1 MKASAVRLSGVLSND
16 RAIKPVWI
24 ASLLASVF
32 LLLLPLIFRLDGKTH
47 ADWQQFLGRFH
58 PLVVHLPI
66 GLILLVPLLE
76 IAGRVRPALLEAA
89 SFVLSLSVISCL
101 LALTLGFLLAY
112 GSGEAGAV
120 VSRHMWGGIALT
132 IGVLACALFRGATGS
147 LRDLYPWMLACV
159 MLLLAW
165 TAHQGGSLTHG
176 NNYLT
181 EYLPEPLK
189 RLTGFGTV
197 QAKTF
202 AYPDSFYAKHIYP
215 VFDANC
221 VACHGDGKVK
231 ANLRLDSYDRLMRG
245 GEDGAVVIPG
255 DPARSTLFKRITLPP
270 DDKHF
275 MPSEGKPPLKAEEI
289 AWIKA
294 WIAQGASPELK
305 TLAGISVREE
315 EPPPPPV
322 PDYSGMMPQISQ
334 AAKAAGVTLVPVSR
348 NLRDGLILN
357 TVDAG
362 AKFGDAQLAG
372 LDKFAPYIVEVE
384 LGRTSVTDACFA
396 TLAKFSQLRA
406 IHLEGTAVTGAG
418 LATLTK
424 LQQLRYLNLSGTQ
437 VTQAAV
443 APLSS
448 MKSLRHLYLYNTPAQ
463 PTPAVAEGQSTARK
477 EP

>member
-1 MKASAVRLSGVLSND
+1 MASALRLSKTLSNG
-16 RAIKPVWI
+16 RVIKPVWI
-24 ASLLASVF
+24 ASLLASVL
-32 LLLLPLIFRLDGKTH
+32 LLLLPSIFRLDGKTH

-66 GLILLVPLLE
+66 GLILLVPVLE

-89 SFVLSLSVISCL
+89 TFVLSLSVFSCL
-101 LALTLGFLLAY
+101 LALTLGYLLAY
-112 GSGEAGAV
+112 GSGDAGTGVA
-120 VSRHMWGGIALT
+120 RHMWGGIALT
-132 IGVLACALFRGATGS
+132 IGVLACALVREASARGA
-147 LRDLYPWMLACV
+147 YPWLLACV
-159 MLLLAW
+159 LLLLAW
-165 TAHQGGSLTHG
+165 TAHQGGTLTHG

-181 EYLPEPLK
+181 EYLPGPLK
-189 RLTGFGTV
+189 RLGTV

-221 VACHGDGKVK
+221 VACHGEGKVK

-289 AWIKA
+289 EWIKA

-322 PDYSGMMPQISQ
+322 ADYSGMMAQISQ
-334 AAKAAGVTLVPVSR
+334 AAKSAGVTLVPVSR
-348 NLRDGLILN
+348 NLGDGLILN

-362 AKFGDAQLAG
+362 TKFGDVQLAG
-372 LDKFAPYIVEVE
+372 LEKFAPYIVEVE

-396 TLAKFSQLRA
+396 TLSKFSQLRA

-418 LATLTK
+418 LAELTK
-424 LQQLRYLNLSGTQ
+424 LSQLRYLNLSGTQ

-448 MKSLRHLYLYNTPAQ
+448 MKNLRHLYLYNTPAQ
-463 PTPAVAEGQSTARK
+463 PASTVADGQSTARK

>member
-1 MKASAVRLSGVLSND
+1 
-16 RAIKPVWI
+16 
-24 ASLLASVF
+24 LASVL
-32 LLLLPLIFRLDGKTH
+32 LLLLPSIFRLDGKTH

-89 SFVLSLSVISCL
+89 TFVLSLSVFSCL
-101 LALTLGFLLAY
+101 LALTLGYLLAY
-112 GSGEAGAV
+112 GSGDAGAGV
-120 VSRHMWGGIALT
+120 ARHMWGGIALT
-132 IGVLACALFRGATGS
+132 IGVLACALVREASARGA
-147 LRDLYPWMLACV
+147 YPWLLACV
-159 MLLLAW
+159 LLLLAW
-165 TAHQGGSLTHG
+165 TAHQGGTLTHG
-176 NNYLT
+176 TNYLT
-181 EYLPEPLK
+181 EFLPGPLK
-189 RLTGFGTV
+189 RLGTV

-221 VACHGDGKVK
+221 VACHGEGKVK

-275 MPSEGKPPLKAEEI
+275 MPSEGKPPLKAEQI

-322 PDYSGMMPQISQ
+322 ADYRGMMAQISQ
-334 AAKAAGVTLVPVSR
+334 AAKSAGVTLVPVSR
-348 NLRDGLILN
+348 NLGDGLILN

-362 AKFGDAQLAG
+362 TKFGDAQLAG
-372 LDKFAPYIVEVE
+372 LEKFAPYIVEVE

-406 IHLEGTAVTGAG
+406 IHLEETAVTGAG
-418 LATLTK
+418 LAELTK
-424 LQQLRYLNLSGTQ
+424 LTQLRYLNLSGTH

-448 MKSLRHLYLYNTPAQ
+448 MKNLRHLYLYNTPAQ
-463 PTPAVAEGQSTARK
+463 PASTVADGQSTARK

>member
-1 MKASAVRLSGVLSND
+1 MASALRLSKTLSNG

-24 ASLLASVF
+24 ASLLASVL
-32 LLLLPLIFRLDGKTH
+32 LLLLPSIFRLDGKTH

-89 SFVLSLSVISCL
+89 TFVLSLSVFSCL
-101 LALTLGFLLAY
+101 LALTLGYLLAY
-112 GSGEAGAV
+112 GSGDAGAGV
-120 VSRHMWGGIALT
+120 ARHMWGGIALT
-132 IGVLACALFRGATGS
+132 IGVLACALVREASARGA
-147 LRDLYPWMLACV
+147 YPWLLACV
-159 MLLLAW
+159 LLLLAW
-165 TAHQGGSLTHG
+165 TAHQGGTLTHG
-176 NNYLT
+176 TNYLT
-181 EYLPEPLK
+181 EFLPGPLK
-189 RLTGFGTV
+189 RLGTV

-221 VACHGDGKVK
+221 VACHGEGKVK

-275 MPSEGKPPLKAEEI
+275 MPSEGKPPLKAEQI

-322 PDYSGMMPQISQ
+322 ADYRGMMAQISQ
-334 AAKAAGVTLVPVSR
+334 AAKSAGVTLVPVSR
-348 NLRDGLILN
+348 NLGDGLILN

-362 AKFGDAQLAG
+362 TKFGDAQLAG
-372 LDKFAPYIVEVE
+372 LEKFAPYIVEVE

-406 IHLEGTAVTGAG
+406 IHLEETAVTGAG
-418 LATLTK
+418 LAELTK
-424 LQQLRYLNLSGTQ
+424 LTQLRYLNLSGTH

-448 MKSLRHLYLYNTPAQ
+448 MKNLRHLYLYNTPAQ
-463 PTPAVAEGQSTARK
+463 PIPAVADGQSTARK

>member
-1 MKASAVRLSGVLSND
+1 LRLSKTLSNG

-24 ASLLASVF
+24 ASLLASVL
-32 LLLLPLIFRLDGKTH
+32 LLLLPSIFRLDGKTH

-76 IAGRVRPALLEAA
+76 IAGRLRPALLEAA
-89 SFVLSLSVISCL
+89 SFVLSLSVFTCL
-101 LALTLGFLLAY
+101 LALTLGYLLAY
-112 GSGEAGAV
+112 GSGDAGGGVA
-120 VSRHMWGGIALT
+120 RHMWGGIALT
-132 IGVLACALFRGATGS
+132 IGVMGCALLRGASGS
-147 LRDLYPWMLACV
+147 LRGLYPWMLACV

-181 EYLPEPLK
+181 EYLPGPLK
-189 RLTGFGTV
+189 RLTGTV

-221 VACHGDGKVK
+221 VACHGEGKVK

-322 PDYSGMMPQISQ
+322 ADYSGMMAQISQ
-334 AAKAAGVTLVPVSR
+334 AAKAAGVTLVPVSK
-348 NLRDGLILN
+348 NLGDGLILN

-362 AKFGDAQLAG
+362 TKFGDAQLAG
-372 LDKFAPYIVEVE
+372 LEKFAPYIVEVE

-418 LATLTK
+418 LAKLTQ
-424 LQQLRYLNLSGTQ
+424 LSQLRYLNLSGTQ

-443 APLSS
+443 APISS
-448 MKSLRHLYLYNTPAQ
+448 MKTLRHLYLYNTPAQ
-463 PTPAVAEGQSTARK
+463 PIPAVAEEQSTARK

>member
-1 MKASAVRLSGVLSND
+1 LRLSKTLSNG

-24 ASLLASVF
+24 ASLLASVL
-32 LLLLPLIFRLDGKTH
+32 LLLLPSIFRLDGKTH

-66 GLILLVPLLE
+66 GLILLVPVLE

-89 SFVLSLSVISCL
+89 AFVLSLSVFSCL
-101 LALTLGFLLAY
+101 LALTLGYLLAY
-112 GSGEAGAV
+112 GSGDAGAGV
-120 VSRHMWGGIALT
+120 ARHMWGGIALT
-132 IGVLACALFRGATGS
+132 IGVLACALVREASARGA
-147 LRDLYPWMLACV
+147 YPWLLACV
-159 MLLLAW
+159 LLLLAW

-181 EYLPEPLK
+181 EYLPGPLK
-189 RLTGFGTV
+189 RLGTV

-221 VACHGDGKVK
+221 VACHGEGKVK

-255 DPARSTLFKRITLPP
+255 DPARSTLFKRITLPT

-275 MPSEGKPPLKAEEI
+275 MPSEGKPPLKGEEI
-289 AWIKA
+289 EWIKA

-322 PDYSGMMPQISQ
+322 ADYSGMMAQISQ
-334 AAKAAGVTLVPVSR
+334 AAKSAGVTLVPVSR
-348 NLRDGLILN
+348 NLGDGLILN

-362 AKFGDAQLAG
+362 TKFGDAQLAG
-372 LDKFAPYIVEVE
+372 LEKFAPYVVEVE

-418 LATLTK
+418 LAKLTQ
-424 LQQLRYLNLSGTQ
+424 LQQLSYLNLSGTQ
-437 VTQAAV
+437 VTQAAI

-448 MKSLRHLYLYNTPAQ
+448 MKNLRHLYLYNTPAQ
-463 PTPAVAEGQSTARK
+463 PAPVVADGQSTARK

>member
-1 MKASAVRLSGVLSND
+1 MASALRLSKTLSNG

-24 ASLLASVF
+24 ASLLASVL
-32 LLLLPLIFRLDGKTH
+32 LLLLPSIFRLDGKTH

-89 SFVLSLSVISCL
+89 TFVLSLSVFSCL
-101 LALTLGFLLAY
+101 LALTLGYLLAY
-112 GSGEAGAV
+112 GSGDAGAGV
-120 VSRHMWGGIALT
+120 ARHMWGGIALT
-132 IGVLACALFRGATGS
+132 IGVLACALVREASARGA
-147 LRDLYPWMLACV
+147 YPWLLACV
-159 MLLLAW
+159 LLLLAW
-165 TAHQGGSLTHG
+165 TAHQGGTLTHG
-176 NNYLT
+176 TNYLT
-181 EYLPEPLK
+181 EFLPGPLK
-189 RLTGFGTV
+189 RLGTV

-221 VACHGDGKVK
+221 VACHGEGKVK

-305 TLAGISVREE
+305 ILAGISVREE

-322 PDYSGMMPQISQ
+322 ADYSGMMAQISQ
-334 AAKAAGVTLVPVSR
+334 TAKSAGVTLVPVSR
-348 NLRDGLILN
+348 NLGDGLILN

-362 AKFGDAQLAG
+362 TKFGDAQLAG
-372 LDKFAPYIVEVE
+372 LEKFAPYIVEVE

-406 IHLEGTAVTGAG
+406 IHLEETAVTGAG
-418 LATLTK
+418 LAELTK
-424 LQQLRYLNLSGTQ
+424 LTQLRYLNLSGTH

-448 MKSLRHLYLYNTPAQ
+448 MKNLRHLYLYNTPAQ
-463 PTPAVAEGQSTARK
+463 PIPTVAEGQSTARK

>member
-1 MKASAVRLSGVLSND
+1 MASALRLSKTLSNG

-24 ASLLASVF
+24 ASLLASVL
-32 LLLLPLIFRLDGKTH
+32 LLLLPSIFRLDGKTH

-66 GLILLVPLLE
+66 GLILLVPVLE

-89 SFVLSLSVISCL
+89 TFVLSLSVFSCL
-101 LALTLGFLLAY
+101 LALTLGYLLAY
-112 GSGEAGAV
+112 GSGDAGAGV
-120 VSRHMWGGIALT
+120 ARHMWGGIALT
-132 IGVLACALFRGATGS
+132 IGVLACALVREASARGA
-147 LRDLYPWMLACV
+147 YPWLLACV
-159 MLLLAW
+159 LLLLAW
-165 TAHQGGSLTHG
+165 TAHQGGTLTHG

-181 EYLPEPLK
+181 EYLPGPLK
-189 RLTGFGTV
+189 RLGTV

-221 VACHGDGKVK
+221 VSCHGEGKVK

-289 AWIKA
+289 EWIKA

-322 PDYSGMMPQISQ
+322 PDYSGMMGQISQ
-334 AAKAAGVTLVPVSR
+334 AAKSAGVTLVPVSR
-348 NLRDGLILN
+348 NLGDGLLLN

-362 AKFGDAQLAG
+362 TKFGDAQLAG
-372 LDKFAPYIVEVE
+372 LEKFAPYIVEVE

-396 TLAKFSQLRA
+396 TLANFSQLRA

-418 LATLTK
+418 LATLTQLK
-424 LQQLRYLNLSGTQ
+424 QLRYLNLSGTQ

-448 MKSLRHLYLYNTPAQ
+448 MKNLRHLYLYNTPAQ
-463 PTPAVAEGQSTARK
+463 PASTVADGQSTARK

>member
-1 MKASAVRLSGVLSND
+1 LRLGRVFSNG
-16 RAIKPVWI
+16 RPIWI
-24 ASLLASVF
+24 ISLLVSVL
-32 LLLLPLIFRLDGKTH
+32 LLLLPSIIRLDGKTH

-66 GLILLVPLLE
+66 GLILLVPVLE

-89 SFVLSLSVISCL
+89 AFVLWLSVVSCL
-101 LALTLGFLLAY
+101 LALTLGYLLAH
-112 GSGEAGAV
+112 GSGDAGAGV
-120 VSRHMWGGIALT
+120 ARHMWGGIALT
-132 IGVLACALFRGATGS
+132 ISVMACALVREVSPRGG
-147 LRDLYPWMLACV
+147 YPWLLGGV
-159 MLLLAW
+159 LLLLAW

-176 NNYLT
+176 NSYLT
-181 EYLPEPLK
+181 EYLPGPLK
-189 RLTGFGTV
+189 RLAAGPV

-202 AYPDSFYAKHIYP
+202 AYPDSFYARHIYP
-215 VFDANC
+215 IFDANC
-221 VACHGDGKVK
+221 VACHGEGKVK

-270 DDKHF
+270 DDKKF

-294 WIAQGASPELK
+294 WIAQGASPEVK

-322 PDYSGMMPQISQ
+322 ADYSGMMAQISQ
-334 AAKAAGVTLVPVSR
+334 AAKSAGVTLVPVSR
-348 NLRDGLILN
+348 NLEDGLILN

-362 AKFGDAQLAG
+362 TKFGDVQLAG
-372 LDKFAPYIVEVE
+372 LEKFAPYIVEVE

-418 LATLTK
+418 LAQLTQ
-424 LQQLRYLNLSGTQ
+424 LSQLRYLNLSGTQ

-448 MKSLRHLYLYNTPAQ
+448 MKSLRHLYVYNTPAQ
-463 PTPAVAEGQSTARK
+463 QSSARE

>member
-1 MKASAVRLSGVLSND
+1 MRLGKVFSND
-16 RAIKPVWI
+16 RAIKPVWV
-24 ASLLASVF
+24 ASLLASIL
-32 LLLLPLIFRLDGKTH
+32 LLLLPSIFRLDGKTH

-66 GLILLVPLLE
+66 GLILLVPVLE
-76 IAGRVRPALLEAA
+76 IAGKARPALLEAA
-89 SFVLSLSVISCL
+89 SFVLSLSVFSCL
-101 LALTLGFLLAY
+101 LALTLGYLLAY
-112 GSGEAGAV
+112 GSGDAGGGVA
-120 VSRHMWGGIALT
+120 RHMWGAITLT
-132 IGVLACALFRGATGS
+132 IAVLGCVLLRGASGS
-147 LRDLYPWMLACV
+147 LRAGYPWLLACV
-159 MLLLAW
+159 LLLLAW

-176 NNYLT
+176 SNYLT
-181 EYLPEPLK
+181 EYLPGPLK
-189 RLTGFGTV
+189 RLTGTV

-215 VFDANC
+215 IFDANC
-221 VACHGDGKVK
+221 VACHGEGKVK
-231 ANLRLDSYDRLMRG
+231 ANLRLDSYERLMRG
-245 GEDGAVVIPG
+245 GEDGAVVMPG

-270 DDKHF
+270 DDKKF

-305 TLAGISVREE
+305 TLAGITVREE

-322 PDYSGMMPQISQ
+322 PDYSGKMPQISQ
-334 AAKAAGVTLVPVSR
+334 AAKAIGVTLVPVSK

-357 TVDAG
+357 TIDAG
-362 AKFGDAQLAG
+362 TKFGDAQLAG
-372 LDKFAPYIVEVE
+372 LEKYAPYIVEVE

-396 TLAKFSQLRA
+396 TLEKFSQLRA

-418 LATLTK
+418 LAKLTQ
-424 LQQLRYLNLSGTQ
+424 LPQLRYLNLSGTQ
-437 VTQAAV
+437 VTQAAL

-448 MKSLRHLYLYNTPAQ
+448 MKNLRHIYLYNTPAQ
-463 PTPAVAEGQSTARK
+463 PALTVADGQSTARK

>member
-1 MKASAVRLSGVLSND
+1 MASALRLSKTLSNG
-16 RAIKPVWI
+16 RAIKPVWV

-32 LLLLPLIFRLDGKTH
+32 LLLLPSIFRLDGKTH

-89 SFVLSLSVISCL
+89 AFVLSLSVFSCL
-101 LALTLGFLLAY
+101 LALTLGYLLAY
-112 GSGEAGAV
+112 GSGDAGAGV
-120 VSRHMWGGIALT
+120 ARHMWGGIALT
-132 IGVLACALFRGATGS
+132 IGVLACALVREASARGA
-147 LRDLYPWMLACV
+147 YPWLLACV
-159 MLLLAW
+159 LLLLAW

-181 EYLPEPLK
+181 EYLPGPLK
-189 RLTGFGTV
+189 RLGTV

-221 VACHGDGKVK
+221 VACHGEGKVK

-255 DPARSTLFKRITLPP
+255 DPARSTLFKRITLPT

-275 MPSEGKPPLKAEEI
+275 MPSEGKPPLKGEEI
-289 AWIKA
+289 EWIKA

-315 EPPPPPV
+315 EPSPPPV
-322 PDYSGMMPQISQ
+322 ADYSGMMAQISQ
-334 AAKAAGVTLVPVSR
+334 AAKSAGVTLVPVSR
-348 NLRDGLILN
+348 NLGDGLILN

-362 AKFGDAQLAG
+362 TKFGDAQLAG
-372 LDKFAPYIVEVE
+372 LEKFAPYMVEVE

-418 LATLTK
+418 LDKLTQ
-424 LQQLRYLNLSGTQ
+424 LQQLRYLNLGGTQ

-448 MKSLRHLYLYNTPAQ
+448 MKNLRHLYLYNTPAQ
-463 PTPAVAEGQSTARK
+463 PASTVADGQSTARK

>member
-1 MKASAVRLSGVLSND
+1 LRLGKVFSNGP
-16 RAIKPVWI
+16 ATKPVWV
-24 ASLLASVF
+24 ASLLASVL
-32 LLLLPLIFRLDGKTH
+32 LLLLPLIVRLDGKTH

-66 GLILLVPLLE
+66 GLILLVPVLE

-89 SFVLSLSVISCL
+89 SFVLSLSVFSCL
-101 LALTLGFLLAY
+101 LALTLGYLLAY
-112 GSGEAGAV
+112 GSGDAGEGVA
-120 VSRHMWGGIALT
+120 RHMWGGIALT
-132 IGVLACALFRGATGS
+132 IAVTGCVLLRGTTGG
-147 LRDLYPWMLACV
+147 LRAGYPWLLACV

-181 EYLPEPLK
+181 EYLPGPLK
-189 RLTGFGTV
+189 RLGTV

-215 VFDANC
+215 IFDANC
-221 VACHGDGKVK
+221 VACHGEGKVK

-270 DDKHF
+270 DDKKF

-305 TLAGISVREE
+305 TLAGITVREE

-322 PDYSGMMPQISQ
+322 ADYSGMIPQISQ
-334 AAKAAGVTLVPVSR
+334 AAKAIGVTLVPVSK

-362 AKFGDAQLAG
+362 TRFGDAQLAG
-372 LDKFAPYIVEVE
+372 LEKYSPYIVEVE

-418 LATLTK
+418 LAKLTQ
-424 LQQLRYLNLSGTQ
+424 LPQLRYINLSGTQ

-448 MKSLRHLYLYNTPAQ
+448 MKNLRHIYLYNTPAQ
-463 PTPAVAEGQSTARK
+463 PALTVAAGQSTTRK

>member
-1 MKASAVRLSGVLSND
+1 ME
-16 RAIKPVWI
+16 
-24 ASLLASVF
+24 
-32 LLLLPLIFRLDGKTH
+32 T
-47 ADWQQFLGRFH
+47 
-58 PLVVHLPI
+58 
-66 GLILLVPLLE
+66 
-76 IAGRVRPALLEAA
+76 
-89 SFVLSLSVISCL
+89 
-101 LALTLGFLLAY
+101 
-112 GSGEAGAV
+112 
-120 VSRHMWGGIALT
+120 
-132 IGVLACALFRGATGS
+132 
-147 LRDLYPWMLACV
+147 
-159 MLLLAW
+159 
-165 TAHQGGSLTHG
+165 
-176 NNYLT
+176 NYLT
-181 EYLPEPLK
+181 EYLPGPLK
-189 RLTGFGTV
+189 RLGTV

-221 VACHGDGKVK
+221 VACHGEGKVK

-275 MPSEGKPPLKAEEI
+275 MPSEGKPPLKGEEI
-289 AWIKA
+289 EWIKA

-322 PDYSGMMPQISQ
+322 ADYSGMMAQISQ
-334 AAKAAGVTLVPVSR
+334 AAKSAGVTLVPVSR
-348 NLRDGLILN
+348 NLGDGLILN

-362 AKFGDAQLAG
+362 TKFGDAQLAG
-372 LDKFAPYIVEVE
+372 LEKFAPYIVEVE

-418 LATLTK
+418 LAKLTQ

-448 MKSLRHLYLYNTPAQ
+448 MKNLRHLYLYNTPAQ
-463 PTPAVAEGQSTARK
+463 PASTVADGQSTARK

>member
-1 MKASAVRLSGVLSND
+1 MASALRLSKTLSNG

-24 ASLLASVF
+24 ASLLASVL
-32 LLLLPLIFRLDGKTH
+32 LLLLPSIFRLDGKTH

-89 SFVLSLSVISCL
+89 TFVLSLSVFSCL
-101 LALTLGFLLAY
+101 LALTLGYLLAY
-112 GSGEAGAV
+112 GSGDAGAGV
-120 VSRHMWGGIALT
+120 ARHMWGGIALT
-132 IGVLACALFRGATGS
+132 IGVLACALVREASARGA
-147 LRDLYPWMLACV
+147 YPWLLAGV
-159 MLLLAW
+159 LLLLAW
-165 TAHQGGSLTHG
+165 TAHQGGTLTHG
-176 NNYLT
+176 TNYLT
-181 EYLPEPLK
+181 EFLPGPLK
-189 RLTGFGTV
+189 RLGTV

-221 VACHGDGKVK
+221 VACHGEGKVK

-275 MPSEGKPPLKAEEI
+275 MPSEGKPPLKAEQI

-322 PDYSGMMPQISQ
+322 ADYRGMMAQISQ
-334 AAKAAGVTLVPVSR
+334 AAKSAGVTLVPVSR
-348 NLRDGLILN
+348 NLGDGLILN

-362 AKFGDAQLAG
+362 TKFGDAQLAG
-372 LDKFAPYIVEVE
+372 LEKFAPYIVEVE

-406 IHLEGTAVTGAG
+406 IHLEETAVTGAG
-418 LATLTK
+418 LAELTK
-424 LQQLRYLNLSGTQ
+424 LTQLRYLNLSGTH

-448 MKSLRHLYLYNTPAQ
+448 MKNLRHLYLYNTPAQ
-463 PTPAVAEGQSTARK
+463 PASTVADGQSTARK

>member
-1 MKASAVRLSGVLSND
+1 MASALRLSKTLSNG

-24 ASLLASVF
+24 ASLLASVL
-32 LLLLPLIFRLDGKTH
+32 LLLLPSIFRLDGKTH

-89 SFVLSLSVISCL
+89 TFVLSLSVFSCL
-101 LALTLGFLLAY
+101 LALTLGYLLAY
-112 GSGEAGAV
+112 GSGDAGAGV
-120 VSRHMWGGIALT
+120 ARHMWGGIALT
-132 IGVLACALFRGATGS
+132 IGVLACALVREASARGA
-147 LRDLYPWMLACV
+147 YPWLLACV
-159 MLLLAW
+159 LLLLAW
-165 TAHQGGSLTHG
+165 TAHQGGTLTHG
-176 NNYLT
+176 TNYLT
-181 EYLPEPLK
+181 EFLPGPLK
-189 RLTGFGTV
+189 RLGTV

-221 VACHGDGKVK
+221 VACHGEGKVK

-275 MPSEGKPPLKAEEI
+275 MPSEGKPPLKAEQI

-322 PDYSGMMPQISQ
+322 ADYRGMMAQISQ
-334 AAKAAGVTLVPVSR
+334 AAKSAGVTLVPVSR
-348 NLRDGLILN
+348 NLGDGLILN

-362 AKFGDAQLAG
+362 TKFGDAQLAG
-372 LDKFAPYIVEVE
+372 LEKFAPYIVEVE

-406 IHLEGTAVTGAG
+406 IHLEETAVTGAG
-418 LATLTK
+418 LAELTK
-424 LQQLRYLNLSGTQ
+424 LTQLRYLNLSGTH

-448 MKSLRHLYLYNTPAQ
+448 MKNLRHLYIYNTPAQ
-463 PTPAVAEGQSTARK
+463 PASTVADGQSTARK

>member
-1 MKASAVRLSGVLSND
+1 LRLSKVLSNG
-16 RAIKPVWI
+16 RPIKPVWV
-24 ASLLASVF
+24 ASLLASVV
-32 LLLLPLIFRLDGKTH
+32 LLLLPSIFRLDGKTH

-89 SFVLSLSVISCL
+89 AFVLSLSVFSCL
-101 LALTLGFLLAY
+101 LALTLGYLLAY
-112 GSGEAGAV
+112 SSGDAGAGV
-120 VSRHMWGGIALT
+120 ARHMWGGIALT
-132 IGVLACALFRGATGS
+132 IGVLSCALVREASARGA
-147 LRDLYPWMLACV
+147 YPWLLACV
-159 MLLLAW
+159 LLLLAW

-181 EYLPEPLK
+181 EYLPGPLK
-189 RLTGFGTV
+189 RLGTV

-215 VFDANC
+215 VFDAKC
-221 VACHGDGKVK
+221 VACHGEGKVK

-255 DPARSTLFKRITLPP
+255 DPARSSLFKRITLPP

-322 PDYSGMMPQISQ
+322 PDYSGMMAQISQ
-334 AAKAAGVTLVPVSR
+334 AAKSAGVTLVPVSR

-362 AKFGDAQLAG
+362 TKFGDAQLAG
-372 LDKFAPYIVEVE
+372 LEKFAPYIVEVE

-418 LATLTK
+418 LAKLTQ

-448 MKSLRHLYLYNTPAQ
+448 MKNLRHLYLYNTPAQ
-463 PTPAVAEGQSTARK
+463 PALTVADGQSTARK

>member
-1 MKASAVRLSGVLSND
+1 MASALRLGKVFSNG
-16 RAIKPVWI
+16 RAIKPVWV
-24 ASLLASVF
+24 ASLLASVL
-32 LLLLPLIFRLDGKTH
+32 LLLLPLIVRLDGKTH

-89 SFVLSLSVISCL
+89 TFVLSLSVFSCL
-101 LALTLGFLLAY
+101 LALTLGYLLAY
-112 GSGEAGAV
+112 GSGDAGAGV
-120 VSRHMWGGIALT
+120 ARHMWGGIALT
-132 IGVLACALFRGATGS
+132 IGVLACALVREASARGA
-147 LRDLYPWMLACV
+147 YPWLLACV
-159 MLLLAW
+159 LLLLAW
-165 TAHQGGSLTHG
+165 TAHQGGTLTHG
-176 NNYLT
+176 TNYLT
-181 EYLPEPLK
+181 EFLPGPLK
-189 RLTGFGTV
+189 RLGTV

-221 VACHGDGKVK
+221 VACHGEGKVK

-255 DPARSTLFKRITLPP
+255 APARSTLFKRITLPL
-270 DDKHF
+270 DDKKF

-334 AAKAAGVTLVPVSR
+334 AAKAAGVTLVPVSK

-362 AKFGDAQLAG
+362 TKFGDAQLAG
-372 LDKFAPYIVEVE
+372 LEKFAPYIVEVE

-406 IHLEGTAVTGAG
+406 IHLEETAVTGAG
-418 LATLTK
+418 LAELTK
-424 LQQLRYLNLSGTQ
+424 LTQLRYLNLSGTH

-448 MKSLRHLYLYNTPAQ
+448 MKNLRHLYLYNTPAQ
-463 PTPAVAEGQSTARK
+463 PIPAVAEGQSTARK

>member
-1 MKASAVRLSGVLSND
+1 MQLSKVLSNG

-24 ASLLASVF
+24 ASLLASVL
-32 LLLLPLIFRLDGKTH
+32 LLLLPSIFRLDGKTH

-66 GLILLVPLLE
+66 GLILLVPVLE

-89 SFVLSLSVISCL
+89 AFVLSLSVFSCL
-101 LALTLGFLLAY
+101 LALTLGYLLAY
-112 GSGEAGAV
+112 GSGDAGAGV
-120 VSRHMWGGIALT
+120 ARHMWGGIALT
-132 IGVLACALFRGATGS
+132 IGVLACALVREASARGA
-147 LRDLYPWMLACV
+147 YPWLLACV
-159 MLLLAW
+159 LLLLAW

-181 EYLPEPLK
+181 EYLPGPLK
-189 RLTGFGTV
+189 RLGTV

-221 VACHGDGKVK
+221 VACHGEGKVK

-255 DPARSTLFKRITLPP
+255 DPARSTLFKRITLPT

-275 MPSEGKPPLKAEEI
+275 MPSEGKPPLKGEEI
-289 AWIKA
+289 EWIKA

-322 PDYSGMMPQISQ
+322 ADYSGMMAQISQ
-334 AAKAAGVTLVPVSR
+334 AAKSAGVTLVPVSR
-348 NLRDGLILN
+348 NLGDGLILN

-362 AKFGDAQLAG
+362 TKFGDAQLAG
-372 LDKFAPYIVEVE
+372 LEKFAPYIVEVE
-384 LGRTSVTDACFA
+384 LGRTSVTDACFT
-396 TLAKFSQLRA
+396 TLAKFSSLRA

-418 LATLTK
+418 LAKLTQ

-448 MKSLRHLYLYNTPAQ
+448 MKNLRHLYLYNTPAL
-463 PTPAVAEGQSTARK
+463 PASTVADGQSTARK

>member
-1 MKASAVRLSGVLSND
+1 LRLSKVLSNS
-16 RAIKPVWI
+16 RPIWI
-24 ASLLASVF
+24 VSLLVSVL
-32 LLLLPLIFRLDGKTH
+32 LLLLPSIFRLDGKTH

-89 SFVLSLSVISCL
+89 AFVLSLSVFSCL
-101 LALTLGFLLAY
+101 LALTLGYLLAY
-112 GSGEAGAV
+112 GSGDAGAGV
-120 VSRHMWGGIALT
+120 ARHMWGGIALT
-132 IGVLACALFRGATGS
+132 IGVLACALVREVSARGA
-147 LRDLYPWMLACV
+147 YPWLLGCV
-159 MLLLAW
+159 LLLLAW

-176 NNYLT
+176 SNYLT
-181 EYLPEPLK
+181 EYLPAPLK
-189 RLTGFGTV
+189 RLTGLGTV

-221 VACHGDGKVK
+221 VACHGEGKVK

-270 DDKHF
+270 DDKKF

-305 TLAGISVREE
+305 TLAGITVREE

-322 PDYSGMMPQISQ
+322 ADYSGMMAQISQ
-334 AAKAAGVTLVPVSR
+334 AAKSAGVTLVPVSR
-348 NLRDGLILN
+348 NPGDGLILN

-362 AKFGDAQLAG
+362 TKFGDAQLAG
-372 LDKFAPYIVEVE
+372 LEKFAPYIVEVE

-418 LATLTK
+418 LAKLTQ
-424 LQQLRYLNLSGTQ
+424 LTQLRYLNLSGTQ

-463 PTPAVAEGQSTARK
+463 PALTVADGQPSARK

>member
-1 MKASAVRLSGVLSND
+1 MASALRLSKTLSNG
-16 RAIKPVWI
+16 RAIKPVWV
-24 ASLLASVF
+24 ASLLASVL
-32 LLLLPLIFRLDGKTH
+32 LLLLPSIFRLDGKTH

-89 SFVLSLSVISCL
+89 TFVLSLSVFSCL
-101 LALTLGFLLAY
+101 LALTLGYLLAY
-112 GSGEAGAV
+112 GSGDAGAGV
-120 VSRHMWGGIALT
+120 ARHMWGGIALT
-132 IGVLACALFRGATGS
+132 IGVVACALVREASARGA
-147 LRDLYPWMLACV
+147 YPWLLACV
-159 MLLLAW
+159 LLLLAW
-165 TAHQGGSLTHG
+165 TAHQGGTLTHG

-181 EYLPEPLK
+181 EYLPGPLK
-189 RLTGFGTV
+189 RLGTV

-221 VACHGDGKVK
+221 VACHGEGKVK

-255 DPARSTLFKRITLPP
+255 DPGRSTLFKRITLAP

-275 MPSEGKPPLKAEEI
+275 MPSEGKPPLKAEEVE
-289 AWIKA
+289 WIKA

-322 PDYSGMMPQISQ
+322 ADYSGMMAQISQ
-334 AAKAAGVTLVPVSR
+334 AAKSAGVTLVPVSR
-348 NLRDGLILN
+348 NLGDGLILN

-362 AKFGDAQLAG
+362 TKFGDAQLAG
-372 LDKFAPYIVEVE
+372 LEKFAPYIVEVE
-384 LGRTSVTDACFA
+384 LGRTSVTDTCFA

-418 LATLTK
+418 VATLTK

-448 MKSLRHLYLYNTPAQ
+448 MKNLRHLYLYNTPAQ
-463 PTPAVAEGQSTARK
+463 PASTVADGQSTARK

>member
-1 MKASAVRLSGVLSND
+1 MASALRLSKTLSNG

-24 ASLLASVF
+24 ASLLASVL
-32 LLLLPLIFRLDGKTH
+32 LLLLPSIFRLDGKTH

-89 SFVLSLSVISCL
+89 TFVLSLSVFSCL
-101 LALTLGFLLAY
+101 LALTLGYLLAY
-112 GSGEAGAV
+112 GSGDAGAGV
-120 VSRHMWGGIALT
+120 ARHMWGGIALT
-132 IGVLACALFRGATGS
+132 IGVLACALVREASARGA
-147 LRDLYPWMLACV
+147 YPWLLACV
-159 MLLLAW
+159 LLLLAW
-165 TAHQGGSLTHG
+165 TAHQGGTLTHG
-176 NNYLT
+176 TNYLT
-181 EYLPEPLK
+181 EFLPGPLK
-189 RLTGFGTV
+189 RLGTV

-221 VACHGDGKVK
+221 VACHGEGKVK

-275 MPSEGKPPLKAEEI
+275 MPSEGKPPLKAEQI

-322 PDYSGMMPQISQ
+322 ADYRGMMAQISQ
-334 AAKAAGVTLVPVSR
+334 AAKSAGVTLVPVSR
-348 NLRDGLILN
+348 NLGDGLILN

-362 AKFGDAQLAG
+362 TKFGDAQLAG
-372 LDKFAPYIVEVE
+372 LEKFAPYIVEVE

-406 IHLEGTAVTGAG
+406 IHLEETAVTGAG
-418 LATLTK
+418 LAELTK
-424 LQQLRYLNLSGTQ
+424 LTQLRYLNLSGTH

-448 MKSLRHLYLYNTPAQ
+448 MKNLRHLYLYNTPAQ
-463 PTPAVAEGQSTARK
+463 PASTVADGQSTARK

>member
-1 MKASAVRLSGVLSND
+1 MRLGKVLSNG
-16 RAIKPVWI
+16 RAIKPVWV
-24 ASLLASVF
+24 ASLLASVL
-32 LLLLPLIFRLDGKTH
+32 LLLLPSIVRLDGKTH

-66 GLILLVPLLE
+66 GLILLVPVLE
-76 IAGRVRPALLEAA
+76 IAGRARPALLEAA
-89 SFVLSLSVISCL
+89 SFVLSLSVFSCL
-101 LALTLGFLLAY
+101 LALTLGYLLAY
-112 GSGEAGAV
+112 GSGDAGGGVA
-120 VSRHMWGGIALT
+120 RHMWGGISLT
-132 IGVLACALFRGATGS
+132 IAVLGCVLLRGASGS
-147 LRDLYPWMLACV
+147 LRAGYPWLLACV
-159 MLLLAW
+159 LLLLAW

-181 EYLPEPLK
+181 EYLPGPLK
-189 RLTGFGTV
+189 RLGTV

-215 VFDANC
+215 IFDANC
-221 VACHGDGKVK
+221 VACHGEGKVK

-270 DDKHF
+270 DDKKF

-305 TLAGISVREE
+305 TLAGITVREE

-322 PDYSGMMPQISQ
+322 ADYSGMMPQISQ
-334 AAKAAGVTLVPVSR
+334 AAKAIGVTLVPVSK

-357 TVDAG
+357 TIDAG
-362 AKFGDAQLAG
+362 AKFGDGQLAG
-372 LDKFAPYIVEVE
+372 LAKYAPYIVEVE

-396 TLAKFSQLRA
+396 TLAKFRQLRA
-406 IHLEGTAVTGAG
+406 IHLEGTAVTGVG
-418 LATLTK
+418 LAKLTQ
-424 LQQLRYLNLSGTQ
+424 LPQLRYINLSGTQ

-448 MKSLRHLYLYNTPAQ
+448 MKNLLHIYLYNTPAQ
-463 PTPAVAEGQSTARK
+463 PALTVADGQSTARK
-477 EP
+477 EK

>member
-1 MKASAVRLSGVLSND
+1 LRLSKVLSN
-16 RAIKPVWI
+16 RRPIWI
-24 ASLLASVF
+24 VSLLVSVL
-32 LLLLPLIFRLDGKTH
+32 LLLLPSIFRLDGKTH

-76 IAGRVRPALLEAA
+76 VAGRVRPALLEAA
-89 SFVLSLSVISCL
+89 AFVLSLSVFSCL
-101 LALTLGFLLAY
+101 LALTLGYLLAY
-112 GSGEAGAV
+112 GSGDAGAGV
-120 VSRHMWGGIALT
+120 ARHMWGGIALT
-132 IGVLACALFRGATGS
+132 IAVLACALVREASPRGA
-147 LRDLYPWMLACV
+147 YPWLLGCV
-159 MLLLAW
+159 LLLLAF

-181 EYLPEPLK
+181 EYLPGPLK
-189 RLTGFGTV
+189 RLTGGTV

-215 VFDANC
+215 VFDAKC
-221 VACHGDGKVK
+221 IACHGEGKVK

-245 GEDGAVVIPG
+245 GEDGSVVIPG

-270 DDKHF
+270 DDKKF

-322 PDYSGMMPQISQ
+322 ADYSGMMAQISQ
-334 AAKAAGVTLVPVSR
+334 AAKSAGVTLVPVSR
-348 NLRDGLILN
+348 NLADGLILN

-362 AKFGDAQLAG
+362 TRFGDAQLAG
-372 LDKFAPYIVEVE
+372 LEKFAPYIVEVE

-406 IHLEGTAVTGAG
+406 IHLEGTAVTGTG
-418 LATLTK
+418 LAKLTQ
-424 LQQLRYLNLSGTQ
+424 LPQLRYLNLSGTQ

-448 MKSLRHLYLYNTPAQ
+448 MKSLRHLYLYNTPAR
-463 PTPAVAEGQSTARK
+463 PASTVADGQSSARK

>member
-1 MKASAVRLSGVLSND
+1 LRLGKVFSNG
-16 RAIKPVWI
+16 RAIKPVWV
-24 ASLLASVF
+24 ASLLASVL
-32 LLLLPLIFRLDGKTH
+32 LLLLPLIVRLDGKAH
-47 ADWQQFLGRFH
+47 ADWQQFVGRFH

-89 SFVLSLSVISCL
+89 SFVLSLSVFSCL
-101 LALTLGFLLAY
+101 LALTLGYLLAY
-112 GSGEAGAV
+112 GSGDAGAGV
-120 VSRHMWGGIALT
+120 ARHMWGGIALT
-132 IGVLACALFRGATGS
+132 IAVLGCVLLREASGGLRGVYL
-147 LRDLYPWMLACV
+147 WMLACV
-159 MLLLAW
+159 LLLLAW

-181 EYLPEPLK
+181 EYLPGPLK
-189 RLTGFGTV
+189 RLGTV

-221 VACHGDGKVK
+221 VACHGEGKVK

-255 DPARSTLFKRITLPP
+255 DPARSTLFKRITLPQ
-270 DDKHF
+270 DDKKF

-334 AAKAAGVTLVPVSR
+334 AAKAVGVTLVPVSK

-362 AKFGDAQLAG
+362 TKFGDAQLAG
-372 LDKFAPYIVEVE
+372 LEKFAPYIVEVE
-384 LGRTSVTDACFA
+384 LGRTSVTDVCFA

-418 LATLTK
+418 LAKLTQ
-424 LQQLRYLNLSGTQ
+424 LPQLRYLNLSGTH
-437 VTQAAV
+437 VTRAAV

-448 MKSLRHLYLYNTPAQ
+448 MKNLHHLYLYNTPAQ
-463 PTPAVAEGQSTARK
+463 PALAVADGQSTARK